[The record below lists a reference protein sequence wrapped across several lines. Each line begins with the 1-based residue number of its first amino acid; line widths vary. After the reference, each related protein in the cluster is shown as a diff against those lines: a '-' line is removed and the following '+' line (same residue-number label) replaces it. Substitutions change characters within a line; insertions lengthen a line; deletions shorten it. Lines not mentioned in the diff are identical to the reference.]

1 MKICKY
7 GHEREDS
14 VIKCRECNK
23 IRSAAWVQANKERH
37 KASGKEWRTNNQDRV
52 VANRKNYAV
61 EAAEKITAARKKRY
75 AENADDFRARSNA
88 YYYAN
93 QEAMQAKNRA
103 RVPTPEQ
110 RSNHNQKAKQRRAD
124 NPGVA
129 AAYSRARRAANP
141 KEPKIRAATLKK
153 LQTGLSTC
161 KKGHEYPGSYCYTCR
176 CAWLERTADH
186 REKVKAAYLL
196 LNRDR
201 INQQER
207 LKYANSPEERARI
220 AIALRKYRDEN
231 KELCTAR
238 ALVNTRKRQ
247 AGKKKR
253 TPPWYDQDNCK
264 YIYLVAREQGM
275 EVDHIIPL
283 QGKLVSGLHWS
294 HNLQPLT
301 KEVNRSKSNKF
312 DPATYVHELPLY
324 PYGIITQ

>member
-1 MKICKY
+1 MKICKR

-14 VIKCRECNK
+14 VLTCRECNK
-23 IRSAAWVQANKERH
+23 IRSAAWVQANPDRH
-37 KASGKEWRTNNQDRV
+37 KTAGKEWRANNQDKI
-52 VANRKNYAV
+52 VAARKNYAV

-75 AENADDFRARSNA
+75 AENADQAKADSLA

-93 QEAMQAKNRA
+93 QEAMQAKNRE

-110 RSNHNQKAKQRRAD
+110 RSDKNQKATQRRAD

-129 AAYSRARRAANP
+129 AAYSKAWRAANP
-141 KEPKIRAATLKK
+141 KEPKIRASTLKK

-186 REKVKAAYLL
+186 RKEVSEAYMI

-201 INQQER
+201 INEQER

-220 AIALRKYRDEN
+220 AASVKKYREEN
-231 KELCTAR
+231 PEICR
-238 ALVNTRKRQ
+238 ASALINSRKRF

-253 TPPWYDQDNCK
+253 TPLWYDHDNCK
-264 YIYLVAREQGM
+264 YIYFLAREQGL

-294 HNLQPLT
+294 HNLQPLA
-301 KEVNRSKSNKF
+301 KDVNRRKSNKF
-312 DPATYVHELPLY
+312 DPDTYVHELPLY
-324 PYGIITQ
+324 